1 VSAIPTDMLAG
12 VLRLSTLDAATP
24 VPLIKSGKLKALA
37 ALSVKRLPLLPDVP
51 TQGEQGHPLE
61 APPWYG
67 LFGPAGMSPDLV
79 RRLNALLNRWLALP
93 ETVALFADKQNT
105 PAPILKT
112 PEEFAAQLQRELP
125 VWRRMVA
132 DAKLQPS

>member
-1 VSAIPTDMLAG
+1 MKRHLACTLAVFLAG
-12 VLRLSTLDAATP
+12 ASPAR
-24 VPLIKSGKLKALA
+24 LA
-37 ALSVKRLPLLPDVP
+37 AAVKRLPLLPDVP
-51 TQGEQGHPLE
+51 TQGEQGFPLE

-112 PEEFAAQLQRELP
+112 PDEFAAQLQRELP

-132 DAKLQPS
+132 DAKSQPS